1 MLPRNLVLII
11 RKVAGKIVMQGNY
24 LIVDKSLLPPHF
36 EKVAEARELL
46 DEGLA
51 KDVSE
56 AVKMVGISRSTYYK
70 YKDMVRDIS
79 TVSMGRHAI
88 ISMMMS
94 HKVGV
99 LSTVIRVISD
109 YDYSVWTITQNPPVD
124 AKANVVI
131 TLELGEDVDALD
143 DMIKEISKVP
153 GLSRVQLL
161 GMD

>member
-1 MLPRNLVLII
+1 
-11 RKVAGKIVMQGNY
+11 MQGKY
-24 LIVDKSLLPPHF
+24 LIVDKSLLPPYC

-46 DEGLA
+46 DEGMA

-56 AVKMVGISRSTYYK
+56 AVRKVGISRSTYYK
-70 YKDMVRDIS
+70 YKNMVRDMS

-94 HKVGV
+94 HRVGV
-99 LSTVIRVISD
+99 LSTVIRIISN
-109 YDYSVWTITQNPPVD
+109 YDYSIWTINQNPPVD

-131 TLELGEDVDALD
+131 TLELGEDVDLLD
-143 DMIKEISKVP
+143 DMLRDIEQVA
-153 GLSRVQLL
+153 GLSHVQLL

>member
-1 MLPRNLVLII
+1 
-11 RKVAGKIVMQGNY
+11 MQGKY
-24 LIVDKSLLPPHF
+24 LIVDKSLLPSYF
-36 EKVAEARELL
+36 EKVAEAKELI
-46 DEGLA
+46 DEGVA

-56 AVKMVGISRSTYYK
+56 AVRKVGISRSTFYK
-70 YKDMVRDIS
+70 YKDLVRDIS

-94 HKVGV
+94 HRVGI
-99 LSTVIRVISD
+99 LSTVIGVISS

-131 TLELGEDVDALD
+131 TLELGEDADALD
-143 DMIKEISKVP
+143 DMLKEISLVP

>member
-1 MLPRNLVLII
+1 
-11 RKVAGKIVMQGNY
+11 MQSKY
-24 LIVDKSLLPPHF
+24 LIVDKALLPPYF
-36 EKVAEARELL
+36 EKVARARELL
-46 DEGLA
+46 DDGA
-51 KDVSE
+51 ARDVSE
-56 AVKMVGISRSTYYK
+56 AVKLVGISRSTYYK
-70 YKDMVRDIS
+70 YKDLIRDIS

-99 LSTVIRVISD
+99 LSTVIGVISH

-131 TLELGEDVDALD
+131 TLELGEDAGALD
-143 DMIKEISKVP
+143 DMIRDISNIP
-153 GLSRVQLL
+153 GVSKVQLL